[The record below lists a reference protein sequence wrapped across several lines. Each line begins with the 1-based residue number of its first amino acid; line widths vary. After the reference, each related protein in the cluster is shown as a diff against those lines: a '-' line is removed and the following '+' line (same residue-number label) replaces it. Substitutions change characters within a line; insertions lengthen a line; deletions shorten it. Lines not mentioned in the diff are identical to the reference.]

1 MPLVPV
7 FPVAET
13 AAFPDHPRRR
23 RRESVRGASVREGTA
38 RDHWT
43 AAHGELA
50 VVQVLARRRLL
61 DDGPSGIEI
70 MPTRARALLSEPHA
84 GLLGQIAAGWPDSPV
99 ALSHAGPAIDASRL
113 TGQVAGFLEV
123 AHMPAFRLELVLP
136 ETALITL
143 DTDGLLA
150 LSALRDLGIGLCLDA
165 FGAGVTSLTVLRR
178 LPLTSLKLARPLV
191 RAVPAGREDA
201 TFLRAIVATAH
212 AVGLTV
218 IGDGIETE
226 HQRAFL
232 AHSGCD
238 EGQGPLFG
246 PPIQITALP
255 RHGIL
260 A

>member
-7 FPVAET
+7 FPVAT
-13 AAFPDHPRRR
+13 HSGYPTPATRQRRR
-23 RRESVRGASVREGTA
+23 PDQSRAPHSRDPWQGAEPA
-38 RDHWT
+38 I
-43 AAHGELA
+43 AHLHP
-50 VVQVLARRRLL
+50 RRRLL
-61 DDGPSGIEI
+61 DDE
-70 MPTRARALLSEPHA
+70 PTGAEVVSPRARALLIEPN
-84 GLLGQIAAGWPDSPV
+84 GPLLRQIAAAQAEGSI
-99 ALSHAGPAIDASRL
+99 ALIHPGPAIDADHL
-113 TGQVAGFLEV
+113 TGQVAATL
-123 AHMPAFRLELVLP
+123 ACAALPASRLELVLP
-136 ETALITL
+136 EAALIAL

-165 FGAGVTSLTVLRR
+165 FGAGISSLTLLRR
-178 LPLTSLKLARPLV
+178 LPLTSLKLARSLV
-191 RAVPAGREDA
+191 RAIPTGREDA
-201 TFLRAIVATAH
+201 TILRAVIATAH
-212 AVGLTV
+212 AVGLIV

-246 PPIQITALP
+246 PPLQVTALP